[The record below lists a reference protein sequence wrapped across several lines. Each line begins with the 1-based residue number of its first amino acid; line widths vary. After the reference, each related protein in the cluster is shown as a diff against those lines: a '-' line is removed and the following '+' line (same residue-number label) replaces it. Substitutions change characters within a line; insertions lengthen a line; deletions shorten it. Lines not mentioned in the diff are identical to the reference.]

1 MGSGLEA
8 DELLGALGR
17 LRQLADGAARGAV
30 ALRSLDYGG
39 ADCCVRGA
47 AREPAP
53 AAAQPHVPTAPRR
66 RRRPRRRPTFAPA
79 AAPSAELLVL
89 PNGTII
95 PCFPRLYL
103 DTRFSPALLTAASP
117 AAPSAPSAPF
127 EPSAPSAAASKEV
140 FPAAAEPRAPPEAPA
155 SPPSMALFTHVAWL
169 GQRLQEELE
178 QLTLEEALELFC

>member
-53 AAAQPHVPTAPRR
+53 AAAQHLHAHARVLEEEASIGGTGVSVMVHIRLPQHGTWPLLVGAFGTTKSAPGLRSSS
-66 RRRPRRRPTFAPA
+66 PA
-79 AAPSAELLVL
+79 SSPSA
-89 PNGTII
+89 
-95 PCFPRLYL
+95 
-103 DTRFSPALLTAASP
+103 LTCA
-117 AAPSAPSAPF
+117 
-127 EPSAPSAAASKEV
+127 
-140 FPAAAEPRAPPEAPA
+140 
-155 SPPSMALFTHVAWL
+155 
-169 GQRLQEELE
+169 
-178 QLTLEEALELFC
+178 